1 MNKIGK
7 AMLCTVLTGAM
18 AVGAAGAADLG
29 SLSPQGAKAY
39 LNQITTLQNKY
50 GKAAARTDDG
60 FKGLLTGLSMAKLV
74 DMDGD
79 KIPELYCGA
88 GLDGQHMYSYADGK
102 IYALDIPE
110 GVSNFATDV
119 SPCADFYVDD
129 TKAYLVDGHEIMNGF
144 PVRYLTKQGK
154 EIVTAL
160 TYTDAIDDDT
170 GNHICTLNGESV
182 TYHELSAAQVN
193 FTKGMTWEHYSF
205 WESSYNVPEVRSA
218 RASLQDTITSLR
230 KLTNPTAKVS
240 THKVTLN
247 GAKADLAAYTINGSN
262 YFKLRDLAKALDGL
276 NTNFEV
282 KWNAAQQRIDLT
294 SKTAYTAVGGE
305 QAALPAGNKAAT
317 LTNAAV
323 YLDGK
328 PLSLTAYSIGGN
340 NYFKLRD
347 LGDAL
352 GFGVDWNAN
361 TMTMILTVK

>member
-79 KIPELYCGA
+79 GTPELYCGA
-88 GLDGQHMYSYADGK
+88 GLNGQHMYSYADGK

-110 GVSNFATDV
+110 GVSNFGTDV

-144 PVRYLTKQGK
+144 PVKYLTKQGRK
-154 EIVTAL
+154 IVTAL

-182 TYHELSAAQVN
+182 TYHELSAAQVA

-218 RASLQDTITSLR
+218 RASLTDTITSLR
-230 KLTNPTAKVS
+230 TLTNPTAYVS
-240 THKVTLN
+240 RHKVELN
-247 GAKADLAAYTINGSN
+247 GAKADLAAYTINSNN
-262 YFKLRDLAKALDGL
+262 YFKLRDLAKALKGL
-276 NTNFEV
+276 DSEFEV
-282 KWNAAQQRIDLT
+282 KWNAAQQRIDLRARPHTRRSAANRLPCPPAIRPPRSRAPLST
-294 SKTAYTAVGGE
+294 STESRFPSPPTLS
-305 QAALPAGNKAAT
+305 AAIIISSCAT
-317 LTNAAV
+317 LATPSASAW
-323 YLDGK
+323 
-328 PLSLTAYSIGGN
+328 IGT
-340 NYFKLRD
+340 R
-347 LGDAL
+347 
-352 GFGVDWNAN
+352 
-361 TMTMILTVK
+361 TP